1 MSKTESKQ
9 LAELV
14 GQAIAHQRARCKLSQ
29 EQVAEKLGIGSE
41 AVSRIERGIVMPNIE
56 RLVELARVFD
66 CETADLLTQ
75 GSSHPKDQARRLN
88 ELLSR
93 LEASDRDFL
102 MEVVERLVS
111 RLDRAKRAP

>member
-14 GQAIAHQRARCKLSQ
+14 GQAIARQRARCKLSQ

-56 RLVELARVFD
+56 RLVELAAVFG
-66 CETADLLTQ
+66 CETADLLTE
-75 GSSHPKDQARRLN
+75 GSSRPKDQARRLYD
-88 ELLSR
+88 LLCR
-93 LEASDRDFL
+93 LEAHDRDFV
-102 MEVVERLVS
+102 MEMVERLVT
-111 RLDRAKRAP
+111 RLDRD